1 MEKNSLPNK
10 PEGPHTEN
18 KPWLWAQVDPFRS
31 FLVFIGNIVL
41 MAMRVNINVA
51 IIDMVKPLQ
60 QEDFG
65 DNLSFSM
72 ENPLES

>member
-1 MEKNSLPNK
+1 
-10 PEGPHTEN
+10 
-18 KPWLWAQVDPFRS
+18 
-31 FLVFIGNIVL
+31 
-41 MAMRVNINVA
+41 MRVNINVA

-65 DNLSFSM
+65 DNWSFSM